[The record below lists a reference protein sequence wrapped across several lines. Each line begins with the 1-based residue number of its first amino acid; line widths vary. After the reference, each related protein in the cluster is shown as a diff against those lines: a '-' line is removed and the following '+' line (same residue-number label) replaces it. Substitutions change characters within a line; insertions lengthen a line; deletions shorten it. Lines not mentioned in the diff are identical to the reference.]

1 MKHVFGWVRLVAVFG
16 VAASALLSAGL
27 YLTTAVRAVLLVLIS
42 LNDLG
47 RETTVKTLLI
57 AGIELADALLVATGL
72 LIVAIGLYSLFI
84 DRLDGLP
91 SWLHIDSFDALKNK
105 LVSVVVAALAVRF
118 FSIVMEGA
126 SGENVMLYGIAI
138 AAVLIGLA
146 AYALAGAG
154 AERLRSVS
162 GPSRAGDR
170 RPPSR

>member
-1 MKHVFGWVRLVAVFG
+1 MRRLFGWVRYVAVFG

-27 YLTTAVRAVLLVLIS
+27 YLTTAVRAVLLVIAI

-84 DRLDGLP
+84 DRLDRLP
-91 SWLHIDSFDALKNK
+91 AWLHIDNFDALKNK

-126 SGENVMLYGIAI
+126 GGAEVLQYGGAI
-138 AAVLIGLA
+138 AAVLLGLA
-146 AYALAGAG
+146 AYSLAATWADRSHSGHPSGDAR
-154 AERLRSVS
+154 ER
-162 GPSRAGDR
+162 SRRD
-170 RPPSR
+170 